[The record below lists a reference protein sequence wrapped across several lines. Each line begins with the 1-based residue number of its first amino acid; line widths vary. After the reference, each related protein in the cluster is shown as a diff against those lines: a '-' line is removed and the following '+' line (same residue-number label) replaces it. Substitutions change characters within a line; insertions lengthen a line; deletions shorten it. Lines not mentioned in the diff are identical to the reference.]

1 MTLCHSARPARR
13 IRRKRP
19 FVIGLTGSIGM
30 GKSAVTRMF
39 RMHGVP
45 GFDADLAVR
54 QVQAP
59 GGSALAPIEGAFPG
73 VVRDGVLDR
82 QELGR
87 RVFDNVPART
97 QLEAIVHPLV
107 HARQQDFLR
116 RNRHRR
122 VVLLDVPLLL
132 EGDGWR
138 KCDMVVVVSAPLH
151 VQRAR
156 VLRRPGMTQ
165 ARFEA
170 ILATQMPDA
179 LKRARADVVIETG
192 RGRLLTWRSV
202 AKVARF
208 AKAAA

>member
-1 MTLCHSARPARR
+1 MNQCPSACPARR

-54 QVQAP
+54 QVQGS
-59 GGSALAPIEGAFPG
+59 GGSALAPIEAAFPG
-73 VVRDGVLDR
+73 VVRDGILDR

-87 RVFDNVPART
+87 RVFNDAPARAR
-97 QLEAIVHPLV
+97 LENIVHPLV
-107 HARQQDFLR
+107 QARQRDFMR

-122 VVLLDVPLLL
+122 AVLLDVPLLL
-132 EGDGWR
+132 EGNGWR
-138 KCDMVVVVSAPLH
+138 NCDMVVVVSAPLH

-156 VLRRPGMTQ
+156 VLRRPGMTR

-170 ILATQMPDA
+170 IVATQMPDA
-179 LKRARADVVIETG
+179 RKRALADVVIETG

-208 AKAAA
+208 AQAA